1 MHRWFHEEPFHS
13 TEGSVDSKYVL
24 FFRTVHWKV
33 LFGTQSGSSME
44 NPLFLRDQIWGVILR
59 LGSVPALL
67 GLWRQFWP
75 TIPEWM
81 DAAVRLLRSTTEGV
95 GGAEGGC
102 CCCCRGCWEG
112 WLCSL
117 PGLAGILF
125 SNRNSS
131 KSIYS
136 SWKLSPSYG
145 RVLSHSVGPKKAD
158 WGVLRAFPSSS
169 NFFSFSFSFP
179 NPEGTRWRRYCH
191 CPGKKIKFLSS
202 FMHICVVL
210 HADFNENITVFK
222 SIVSLEMCLIDI
234 ILKIFLIFFMQNII
248 YYTFVLSQT
257 CIYADFNSLLL
268 LFYFFLL

>member
-1 MHRWFHEEPFHS
+1 MFQREL
-13 TEGSVDSKYVL
+13 TVL
-24 FFRTVHWKV
+24 ELKSS
-33 LFGTQSGSSME
+33 GTFCSG
-44 NPLFLRDQIWGVILR
+44 DTGWCCCCCC
-59 LGSVPALL
+59 
-67 GLWRQFWP
+67 WP
-75 TIPEWM
+75 P
-81 DAAVRLLRSTTEGV
+81 V
-95 GGAEGGC
+95 GRCCTPGCWELCCIDGWDCCC

-191 CPGKKIKFLSS
+191 CSGKKIKLLSS

-222 SIVSLEMCLIDI
+222 SVVSLEMCLIYI
-234 ILKIFLIFFMQNII
+234 ILKIFLIFFMQNINWK
-248 YYTFVLSQT
+248 TT
-257 CIYADFNSLLL
+257 
-268 LFYFFLL
+268 FLL